1 LEERKIE
8 MKLRMLLLLVFLFLA
23 AFPAHAQ
30 NRKVYEGVVGLKKKT
45 IGTTILLEIT
55 GTSLGGWIRLEEFVP
70 IEGGTVS
77 GNFTEFHA
85 GGNSYKIDER
95 RRRIA
100 YSGPDGNGD
109 RLVTPLSRVTGM
121 YDEWIEGTRFS
132 GGDVAVLEVQ
142 GRRRDFRIGRPS
154 LWKRQGPP
162 FETFSRV
169 DELLGHEISVWVAG
183 LGKRGGSIV
192 VLEEP
197 EGMNIPLKAPKKP

>member
-1 LEERKIE
+1 
-8 MKLRMLLLLVFLFLA
+8 MKLRTLWLLVFLLLA
-23 AFPAHAQ
+23 AFPARSQ
-30 NRKVYEGVVGLKKKT
+30 DRKVYEGVVGLKKKT

-55 GTSLGGWIRLEEFVP
+55 GTSIGGWMRLEELIP

-77 GNFTEFHA
+77 ENFTEFRA

-100 YSGPDGNGD
+100 YSGPDGSGD
-109 RLVTPLSRVTGM
+109 RLITPLSSVTGVI
-121 YDEWIEGTRFS
+121 DEWIEGTRFS
-132 GGDVAVLEVQ
+132 GGDVIRIEVR
-142 GRRRDFRIGRPS
+142 GRRRDFRVGRPS

-169 DELLGHEISVWVAG
+169 EDLVGTELTVWVAG
-183 LGKRGGSIV
+183 LGNRGGAIV

-197 EGMNIPLKAPKKP
+197 EGMNIPLKAPKKPKG

>member
-1 LEERKIE
+1 
-8 MKLRMLLLLVFLFLA
+8 MKLRMLWLLLSLLLA
-23 AFPAHAQ
+23 AFPARSQ
-30 NRKVYEGVVGLKKKT
+30 DRRVYEGVVGLKKKT

-55 GTSLGGWIRLEEFVP
+55 GTSVGGWMRLEEFIP

-77 GNFTEFHA
+77 ENFTEFRA

-100 YSGPDGNGD
+100 YSGPDGSGD
-109 RLVTPLSRVTGM
+109 RLITPLSRVTGVI
-121 YDEWIEGTRFS
+121 DEWIEGTRFS
-132 GGDVAVLEVQ
+132 GGDVIRIEVR
-142 GRRRDFRIGRPS
+142 GRRRDFRVGRPS

-169 DELLGHEISVWVAG
+169 EDLVGTEFTVWVAG
-183 LGKRGGSIV
+183 LGRRGGTIV

-197 EGMNIPLKAPKKP
+197 EGMNIPLKAPKKPKE